1 MPSSSSSDPSPAD
14 PSRPGSAP
22 ETRPGRHV
30 PQQASAAENLAAGL
44 YVVSTPIG
52 NLRDITL
59 RALDVLGLA
68 DEVLAEDTRQTRKL
82 LDAHGISAKLS
93 PYHDHNGAER
103 RPALLAALKEGA
115 RIALVSDAGTPL
127 VSDPGFKLVR
137 DAAAAGVRIV
147 PVPGASAPLAALVLS
162 GLPSDRFMFAG
173 FPPAKDQARENW
185 LGELRGIPAT
195 LILFET
201 GPRLAAS
208 LSAMAGVFGAARQAV
223 VAREL
228 TKLFEEARHGTLGEL
243 AAAYA
248 SEAAPKGEIVVVVGP
263 PVPEAVTGE
272 ALDAALIEAM
282 SRMPVKAAAA
292 EVAGRF
298 GLARRT
304 AYQRAL
310 ALKDGGE

>member
-1 MPSSSSSDPSPAD
+1 M
-14 PSRPGSAP
+14 
-22 ETRPGRHV
+22 PGRDV
-30 PQQASAAENLAAGL
+30 PQQASAVENLAPGL

-82 LDAHGISAKLS
+82 FDAHGLNAKLS

-103 RPALLAALKEGA
+103 RPSIIAALKEGA

-127 VSDPGFKLVR
+127 ISDPGFKLVR
-137 DAAAAGVRIV
+137 EAVAAGVRVV
-147 PVPGASAPLAALVLS
+147 PVPGASAPLSALVLS
-162 GLPSDRFMFAG
+162 GLPSDRFLFAG
-173 FPPAKDQARENW
+173 FPPAKAQAREKW
-185 LGELRGIPAT
+185 LAELKPVDAT

-201 GPRLAAS
+201 GPRLAPS
-208 LSAMAGVFGAARQAV
+208 LAAMADSLGGNRDGV

-228 TKLFEEARHGTLGEL
+228 TKLFEEARRGSLSEL

-248 SEAAPKGEIVVVVGP
+248 SEPPPKGEIVVLVGP
-263 PVPEAVTGE
+263 PVGDELSEADLDRALEE
-272 ALDAALIEAM
+272 ALARLPMKE
-282 SRMPVKAAAA
+282 AAA
-292 EVAGRF
+292 EIAERF
-298 GLARRT
+298 GLARRV

-310 ALKDGGE
+310 ALKDARE

>member
-1 MPSSSSSDPSPAD
+1 M
-14 PSRPGSAP
+14 
-22 ETRPGRHV
+22 PGRDV
-30 PQQASAAENLAAGL
+30 PQQASAVEKLAPGL

-82 LDAHGISAKLS
+82 FDAYGLSAKLS

-103 RPALLAALKEGA
+103 RPAIIAALREGK

-127 VSDPGFKLVR
+127 ISDPGFKLVR
-137 DAAAAGVRIV
+137 EAVAAGVRVI
-147 PVPGASAPLAALVLS
+147 PIPGASAPLSALVLS
-162 GLPSDRFMFAG
+162 GLPSDRFLFAG
-173 FPPAKDQARENW
+173 FPPSKPQAREKW
-185 LGELRGIPAT
+185 LAELSSVDAT

-208 LSAMAGVFGAARQAV
+208 LAAMAEGFGGSRDAV

-228 TKLFEEARHGTLGEL
+228 TKLFEEARRGSLSEL
-243 AAAYA
+243 AAAFAY
-248 SEAAPKGEIVVVVGP
+248 EAPPKGEIVVLVGP
-263 PVPEAVTGE
+263 PVADEVSESDLDRALEE
-272 ALDAALIEAM
+272 ALDRLPM
-282 SRMPVKAAAA
+282 KQAAA
-292 EVAGRF
+292 EIAERF
-298 GLARRT
+298 GLPRRT